1 MDRLNETDGSGAAD
15 ASARTGVESSEA
27 GVADAFALD
36 PRSTL
41 NRLRAVVYDWDIASD
56 RLTWG
61 PNAAETLDACLCGG
75 GWFVHGHA
83 AGSDFRG
90 LRL

>member
-1 MDRLNETDGSGAAD
+1 MDRRNDTEGAGA
-15 ASARTGVESSEA
+15 TESSAPTTSEAMDA

-61 PNAAETLDACLCGG
+61 PNAA
-75 GWFVHGHA
+75 
-83 AGSDFRG
+83 
-90 LRL
+90 